1 MNESLFTKIREH
13 FFTGLVT
20 EKWYLK
26 SLCPNDKISLNLYF
40 LEMILMTGN

>member
-1 MNESLFTKIREH
+1 MNESLSTKIKKR
-13 FFTGLVT
+13 FFIGFIT